1 MRTINVVVN
10 KRHHFLNPFHFHP
23 ELEISLIL
31 KSAGLRFVGDSVE
44 AFEAGDLVFIGSNIP
59 HCWRNNNS
67 CMHDPLHEAEMLT
80 IHFSRSFIREEFYQL
95 PECGLINDF
104 LHKARLGVRITGQ
117 TQQDISRRLLS
128 LRNQDVINRI
138 ISLLAIIE
146 RLSRSNDIVPLASA
160 GFVNAYSD
168 QGAWRIN
175 QVYLH
180 VINNL
185 PNNIPLREVAS
196 LTNLSETAFCRYF
209 KAKTGKS
216 FSTFLN
222 EIRIGYAC
230 KLLIE
235 SPQSITQIAYDSGY
249 NSLTNFI
256 IQFKRIMR
264 QTPRQY
270 QSKYKLLK
278 NDNKNFLDAV

>member
-10 KRHHFLNPFHFHP
+10 KRHYFLNPFHFHP
-23 ELEISLIL
+23 ELELSLIL
-31 KSAGLRFVGDSVE
+31 KSSGLRFVGDSVE
-44 AFEAGDLVFIGSNIP
+44 AFEAGDLVFIGSSIP
-59 HCWRNNNS
+59 HCWRNDNS
-67 CMHDPLHEAEMLT
+67 CLNDPLHEAEMLT
-80 IHFSRSFIREEFYQL
+80 IHFSRSFVGEAFYQL
-95 PECGLINDF
+95 PECGLLNDF
-104 LHKARLGVRITGQ
+104 LDKARLGIRITGQ
-117 TQQDISRRLLS
+117 TQQEISSHLLS
-128 LRNQDVINRI
+128 LRYQDGINRI
-138 ISLLAIIE
+138 ITLLIILE
-146 RLSRSNDIVPLASA
+146 RLSRSDEIVPLASA

-168 QGAWRIN
+168 QGTERIN

-185 PNNIPLREVAS
+185 SNNIPLREVAA

-209 KAKTGKS
+209 KSKTGKS

-249 NSLTNFI
+249 NSLANFI
-256 IQFKRIMR
+256 IQFKRIMQ

-270 QSKYKLLK
+270 QSKFRL
-278 NDNKNFLDAV
+278 